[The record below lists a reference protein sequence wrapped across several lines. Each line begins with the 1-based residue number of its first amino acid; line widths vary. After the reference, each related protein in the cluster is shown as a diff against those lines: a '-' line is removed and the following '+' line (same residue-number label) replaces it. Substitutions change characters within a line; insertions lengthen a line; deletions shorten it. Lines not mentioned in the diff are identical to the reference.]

1 MYDSNL
7 TRQLFPVSPVSP
19 VWATEHGLVL
29 TDRAHTE
36 AIAAAA
42 VVHVA
47 TVRIEAEAPR
57 IGRVVGAE
65 RPRPVVAVGAGVAEL
80 RVPTAA
86 GSGQEERLS
95 VLLRGELP
103 AFHAVLRRPLVGRV
117 RQQLVPLRL
126 AWRAPAAAPVGSGRV
141 VARLQGRLVVG
152 EAIVAVATA
161 IAVLRQFVG
170 CTIGVLVCISVV
182 SFLRCR

>member
-65 RPRPVVAVGAGVAEL
+65 RPRPVEAAGAGVVEL
-80 RVPTAA
+80 RVPTDA

-95 VLLRGELP
+95 VLLRGELA
-103 AFHAVLRRPLVGRV
+103 AFHAVLRHPLVCRV

-126 AWRAPAAAPVGSGRV
+126 GGRAPAAAPVGGGGV
-141 VARLQGRLVVG
+141 VARLQSGQVVG
-152 EAIVAVATA
+152 ETVGSIVALV
-161 IAVLRQFVG
+161 AVLRQFVV
-170 CTIGVLVCISVV
+170 CAVGVLVCISVV